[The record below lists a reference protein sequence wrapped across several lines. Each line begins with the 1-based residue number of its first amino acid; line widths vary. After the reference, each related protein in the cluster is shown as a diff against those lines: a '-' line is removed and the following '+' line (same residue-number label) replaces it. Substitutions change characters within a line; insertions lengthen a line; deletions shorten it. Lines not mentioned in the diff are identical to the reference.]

1 MRKLLFHIAR
11 QDLLS
16 DDEEEEELQPQASSS
31 ADDWRLP
38 TDMEGWGK
46 LPHVM

>member
-1 MRKLLFHIAR
+1 M
-11 QDLLS
+11 S
-16 DDEEEEELQPQASSS
+16 DDEEEEKLQPQASG
-31 ADDWRLP
+31 DWRLP